1 MYSIFLGGLCQMI
14 ILGAAVGSACRL
26 RGWCWWFLIVLS
38 DCCAQKLE
46 QLTAVGGVAR
56 NHERHFD
63 IEDGVLEQFRV
74 GVSAQFSVD
83 RLQVVEKVV
92 GSPADQHFECVTV
105 AVAANDLYLVFCF
118 VELLQNAAVAKSV
131 NDRQALVVDF
141 GNRFRVD
148 GIGSSPEEEP
158 NREVVWQRYRP
169 DVLLKVRH
177 PLRSKVNVGLARLK
191 LKVDSWGGV

>member
-1 MYSIFLGGLCQMI
+1 M
-14 ILGAAVGSACRL
+14 
-26 RGWCWWFLIVLS
+26 LS

-169 DVLLKVRH
+169 DVLLKVRY